1 MTPGPDF
8 FPAMPHLRE
17 HGFET
22 GYDEASVAG
31 AAAVDRAP
39 AESERCCP
47 SRDERDGT
55 DSSPC
60 TVRAPLVRDE
70 D

>member
-39 AESERCCP
+39 EESERCCP

-55 DSSPC
+55 DASPC
-60 TVRAPLVRDE
+60 TVRAQLARD
-70 D
+70 DD